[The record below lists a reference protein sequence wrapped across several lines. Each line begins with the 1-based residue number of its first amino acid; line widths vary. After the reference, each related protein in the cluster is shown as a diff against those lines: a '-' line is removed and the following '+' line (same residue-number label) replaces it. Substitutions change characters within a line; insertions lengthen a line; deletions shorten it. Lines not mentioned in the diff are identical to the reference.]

1 MVLLTII
8 KPNILGYIRELLYFW
23 APTHFYKQPLNCP
36 NTIQIVAPI
45 IKLRF
50 SELDFLIS
58 KTGLILKIMVFINK
72 INNAMKITTYLCL
85 LLLLKE

>member
-1 MVLLTII
+1 MALLTII

-23 APTHFYKQPLNCP
+23 ASTYFCKQLLNCP
-36 NTIQIVAPI
+36 NTVQIVAPI

-58 KTGLILKIMVFINK
+58 KTGLILKTMVFVNK
-72 INNAMKITTYLCL
+72 INNTMKITAYLCL